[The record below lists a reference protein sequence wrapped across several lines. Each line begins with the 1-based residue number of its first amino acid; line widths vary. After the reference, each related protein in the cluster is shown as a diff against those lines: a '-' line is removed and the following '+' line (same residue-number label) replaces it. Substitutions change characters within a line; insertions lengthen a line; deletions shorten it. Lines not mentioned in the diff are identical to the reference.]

1 MKLFEDLEIAY
12 AHRSNR
18 NLNRAYFL
26 FKTINSKFITSV
38 LIFLLKLALRL
49 KLPITRVIELTVY
62 NHFCGGSSI
71 QTSKNTIEGLA
82 KFNIGTILDF
92 SVEGQKEEKDF
103 QNCINEVLQCIE
115 YAEDKYN
122 IPFCVFKLTG
132 ISDTK
137 TLMKFND
144 EIDIDDQNLQNI
156 IKRVNLICQK
166 AYDCNV
172 PILIDAEESWI
183 QNTIDFIALEMMK
196 IYNKK
201 KVIVYNTI
209 QFYRKDRI
217 EYLNNLIT
225 TQKDYKLGIK
235 LVRGAYHKQEIERA
249 ERIKIP
255 IPVYQNKKQTDNDCN
270 KALKICLKNI
280 NQISI
285 CLGSHNEESVLT
297 LINLIEEYKL
307 QRNDNR
313 ISFSQLYGMSDHIT
327 YNLANDGYNVTK
339 YVPYGPVKEVI
350 PYLIRRADENTSI
363 SGQMSR
369 ELSNIIKERIRRKNN
384 N

>member
-1 MKLFEDLEIAY
+1 MNLFENIEIAY
-12 AHRSNR
+12 AHRSDR

-49 KLPITRVIELTVY
+49 QLPITRIIELTVY
-62 NHFCGGSSI
+62 NHFCGGTSI
-71 QTSKNTIEGLA
+71 KKSKKTIEELA

-92 SVEGQKEEKDF
+92 SVEGQKKEKDF

-144 EIDIDDQNLQNI
+144 KIDIDDRNLQNI

-166 AYDCNV
+166 AYNCNV

-201 KVIVYNTI
+201 KVI
-209 QFYRKDRI
+209 
-217 EYLNNLIT
+217 
-225 TQKDYKLGIK
+225 
-235 LVRGAYHKQEIERA
+235 
-249 ERIKIP
+249 
-255 IPVYQNKKQTDNDCN
+255 
-270 KALKICLKNI
+270 
-280 NQISI
+280 
-285 CLGSHNEESVLT
+285 
-297 LINLIEEYKL
+297 
-307 QRNDNR
+307 
-313 ISFSQLYGMSDHIT
+313 
-327 YNLANDGYNVTK
+327 
-339 YVPYGPVKEVI
+339 
-350 PYLIRRADENTSI
+350 
-363 SGQMSR
+363 
-369 ELSNIIKERIRRKNN
+369 
-384 N
+384 